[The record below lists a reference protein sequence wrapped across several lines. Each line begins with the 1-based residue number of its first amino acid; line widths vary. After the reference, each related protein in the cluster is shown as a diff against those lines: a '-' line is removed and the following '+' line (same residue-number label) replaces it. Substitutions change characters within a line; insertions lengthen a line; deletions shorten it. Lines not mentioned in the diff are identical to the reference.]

1 MARYNFANL
10 GDWADATEAKMKYVM
25 KSSITD
31 VLVAAQT
38 TQIGITQGATSF
50 VEGKIPVG
58 DTAELV
64 NSLTVDGATGPDAYV
79 VAIAGMQIG
88 DYKRFGWTALYAHR
102 IEVGFVGTDSLGRT
116 YNQAGRHFVG
126 ANAAKFSDFV
136 TNRIAEVQS

>member
-1 MARYNFANL
+1 MKSFTAQL
-10 GDWADATEAKMKYVM
+10 KDISTMTEANINYVM

-58 DTAELV
+58 ETAELV

-79 VAIAGMQIG
+79 VAIAGMKIG
-88 DYKRFGWTALYAHR
+88 DYMRFGWTAPHAMHV
-102 IEVGFVGTDSLGRT
+102 EVGTSKM
-116 YNQAGRHFVG
+116 AGRHFVG
-126 ANAAKFSDFV
+126 KNAARFSQFV
-136 TNRIAEVQS
+136 AKYAAEVRR